1 MPADSAVVAGCVS
14 ATVAAIR
21 EALSLSLQS
30 GYEAGRKRASSDELA
45 GELVGG

>member
-21 EALSLSLQS
+21 ETSSLQN
-30 GYEAGRKRASSDELA
+30 GYEVGRKRASSDELA

>member
-21 EALSLSLQS
+21 EALNLQN
-30 GYEAGRKRASSDELA
+30 GYEAGRKRASGDELV

>member
-21 EALSLSLQS
+21 EALSLQN
-30 GYEAGRKRASSDELA
+30 GYEIGRKRASGNELA